1 MLSKLKYTLLDHCT
15 NFLFI
20 FSDLGKA
27 CKGFAQKLK
36 DFKFE
41 CIGEK
46 LTDDEARI
54 GKIFKTATLIRN
66 Q

>member
-1 MLSKLKYTLLDHCT
+1 MEEFNWY
-15 NFLFI
+15 FLFY

-27 CKGFAQKLK
+27 YKSFAQRLK

-54 GKIFKTATLIRN
+54 GKIHLWDMEVDFHC
-66 Q
+66 